1 MQKNNVINLEISIDG
16 NLKVLIFEIS
26 KNKNKLL
33 FPLDSTRSFKLIEG
47 TELFPNRKRRYSLSP
62 VVVVSCKIAMFG
74 ETSFRRIF

>member
-33 FPLDSTRSFKLIEG
+33 FPLDYTRSFKLIEG
-47 TELFPNRKRRYSLSP
+47 T
-62 VVVVSCKIAMFG
+62 
-74 ETSFRRIF
+74 

>member
-47 TELFPNRKRRYSLSP
+47 TELFPNRKRRSLSP